1 MTNYGALTPVNIV
14 TGFLGSGKTTLLQRL
29 LRSSELA
36 DVAVLVNEFGEI
48 GLDHHLLQG
57 VAESTLLLENGCL
70 CCAVRGD
77 LQKALRNLLSQR
89 TRQEIPHFRRVVI
102 ETSGLADPAPIAY
115 TLHAEAVL
123 RHHFRLS
130 GIITTLDAVNGGSQ
144 LESFAEAVKQVS
156 MADRVVVTKT
166 DLSDQASVALLRA
179 RVRALNVS
187 AEILDS
193 TEIGDAIHHVLT
205 DDIYDVEGKFRE
217 TGRWTANAI
226 EATAAHDGGAHDDAR
241 GDAHN
246 HTAGV
251 DSFAVTFDQPL
262 DWTAFGVWASMLLH
276 RHGADIMRLKGL
288 LNVAGVPTP
297 VLINAV
303 QHIVHPPSHL
313 ERWPDADRRS
323 RLIFIVRGLQRARI
337 ERSLAV
343 FNDLVNAPASSA
355 HCRAG
360 ADKANSPQFRNLAS
374 GLPLTRD

>member
-1 MTNYGALTPVNIV
+1 MVDYSDLTPVNII

-29 LRSSELA
+29 LRSPQLS

-48 GLDHHLLQG
+48 GLDHHLLQR

-77 LQKALRNLLSQR
+77 LQKALRDLLSRR
-89 TRQEIPHFRRVVI
+89 TRGDVPHFRRVVI

-115 TLHAEAVL
+115 TLLSEAVL

-130 GIITTLDAVNGGSQ
+130 GIITTVDAVNGAAQ
-144 LESFAEAVKQVS
+144 LGAFAEAVKQVS
-156 MADRVVVTKT
+156 MADRLVVTKA
-166 DLSDQASVALLRA
+166 DLSDATSLGALRA
-179 RVRALNVS
+179 RLRAFNLS
-187 AEILDS
+187 AQILDS
-193 TEIGDAIHHVLT
+193 TDVLGDFHRLLT

-217 TGRWTANAI
+217 AGRWIAD
-226 EATAAHDGGAHDDAR
+226 EAHGSQD
-241 GDAHN
+241 
-246 HTAGV
+246 HTADV
-251 DSFAVTFDQPL
+251 CSFAVIFDRPL

-276 RHGADIMRLKGL
+276 RHGADVLRLKGL

-297 VLINAV
+297 VLINGV

-313 ERWPDADRRS
+313 EAWPDADRRS

-343 FNDLVNAPASSA
+343 FNDLVN
-355 HCRAG
+355 
-360 ADKANSPQFRNLAS
+360 PQMA
-374 GLPLTRD
+374 LTA